1 MRPQY
6 HTNMSNREYDL
17 FTFIAEDALRCG
29 RPFFVT
35 CNCGTKVHTTPPF
48 KSEFVV
54 CPQCLATIKL
64 LVIEGDPGYIIIKN
78 PTTGEPDLAAVQG
91 STAKT
96 PDQLTPQERADIL
109 AKAKEQI
116 RKQQGHGDT
125 K

>member
-1 MRPQY
+1 
-6 HTNMSNREYDL
+6 MSNREYDL
-17 FTFIAEDALRCG
+17 FTFVASDALRFG
-29 RPFFVT
+29 RTFHVT
-35 CNCGTKVHTTPPF
+35 CNCGGRMPITPPI

-54 CPQCLATIKL
+54 CPDCHAIIKL

-96 PDQLTPQERADIL
+96 PDQLTPKERADIL
-109 AKAKEQI
+109 TTVKEQI
-116 RKQQGHGDT
+116 RKQQD